1 MSVAFIFRLKC
12 EVTGSFCKA
21 LVDTWLR
28 LRLPSSVSKSV
39 SCHFIQSSL
48 ISLSSRLRA

>member
-1 MSVAFIFRLKC
+1 MSVALISRLKY
-12 EVTGSFCKA
+12 EVTGLFFVKV

-28 LRLPSSVSKSV
+28 LRPLSSVSKSV

-48 ISLSSRLRA
+48 IYLL